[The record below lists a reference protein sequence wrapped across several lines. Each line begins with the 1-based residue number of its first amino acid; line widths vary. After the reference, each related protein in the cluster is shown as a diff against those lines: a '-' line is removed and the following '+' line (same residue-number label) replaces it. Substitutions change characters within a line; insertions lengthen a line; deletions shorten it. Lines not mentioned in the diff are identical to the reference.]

1 MKMDARFWDERY
13 AGTEQLFS
21 GAVNGVLV
29 TEVADM
35 TPGRALDVGCGEGG
49 DALWLAEQGWR
60 VTALDVSQVA
70 LDRAAAL
77 DVDGRVEWRQADL
90 TASAPT
96 PGSFDLVSAQYFP
109 VVRQHDHATVL
120 GLVAA
125 VAPGGTLLIGHHDF
139 GDLPPREEL
148 DFDPADFYAPADIAD
163 LLGDEWT
170 VEINETRARTAPAP
184 AGTHHSHD
192 TVLRARRV
200 R

>member
-21 GAVNGVLV
+21 GAANGVLV

-60 VTALDVSQVA
+60 VTAPDVSQVA

-96 PGSFDLVSAQYFP
+96 PGSFDLVSAQY
-109 VVRQHDHATVL
+109 
-120 GLVAA
+120 
-125 VAPGGTLLIGHHDF
+125 
-139 GDLPPREEL
+139 
-148 DFDPADFYAPADIAD
+148 
-163 LLGDEWT
+163 
-170 VEINETRARTAPAP
+170 
-184 AGTHHSHD
+184 
-192 TVLRARRV
+192 
-200 R
+200 